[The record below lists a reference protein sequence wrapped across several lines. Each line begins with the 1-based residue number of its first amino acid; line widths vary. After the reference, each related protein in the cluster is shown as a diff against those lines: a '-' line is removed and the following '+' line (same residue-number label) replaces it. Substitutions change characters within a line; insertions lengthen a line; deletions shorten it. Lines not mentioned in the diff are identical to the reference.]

1 MKYEIYIIT
10 NIINAKQY
18 IGITNNLKNRWKQ
31 HSSMN
36 GSSPYL
42 HAAINKHGINSF
54 IFTHIATAYDL
65 ECAQIIEKMLIKE
78 HNTKS
83 PNGYNLT
90 EGGEGVNGLI
100 FSSETK
106 AKISAKS
113 KKMWENPSHIKQQ
126 KELRSSSEYKKS
138 QSIKSKKAL
147 ANPEVVAKMK
157 KPRVNVENI
166 RAAKLGHQQS
176 KETIAKRVAKNIGKK
191 RSEET
196 KIKMSAANKAA
207 WVIRKA
213 KQSSEI
219 GETV

>member
-1 MKYEIYIIT
+1 
-10 NIINAKQY
+10 
-18 IGITNNLKNRWKQ
+18 
-31 HSSMN
+31 
-36 GSSPYL
+36 
-42 HAAINKHGINSF
+42 
-54 IFTHIATAYDL
+54 
-65 ECAQIIEKMLIKE
+65 
-78 HNTKS
+78 
-83 PNGYNLT
+83 
-90 EGGEGVNGLI
+90 
-100 FSSETK
+100 
-106 AKISAKS
+106 
-113 KKMWENPSHIKQQ
+113 MWENPSHIKQQ